1 MSKPIPLE
9 YGHYYHVYNRGI
21 NRQNLFIE
29 DRNFRYFLELYA
41 KHITPIAHTFAYC
54 LLYNHFHFLV
64 RIKTIAEQMKD
75 LAGIET
81 KDLAG
86 IETKDLTGFENLS
99 GLEASE
105 APNLTGLGDLSGF
118 GGDLSGFGGDLSG
131 FGGDLS
137 GFTPKKP
144 SQQFSN
150 MFNAYTKAIN
160 NGYKRSGP
168 LFERPF
174 DRREV
179 TSDAYFLHLITYIH
193 QNSQKHGLVAD
204 FRTWPYSSYR
214 AIDHQADSKLDVK
227 QALAWFGGAD
237 SFDRHHRAQAD
248 EQVIG
253 HLLMEDFV

>member
-86 IETKDLTGFENLS
+86 IETKDLAGIETKDLTGFENLS

-118 GGDLSGFGGDLSG
+118 GGDLSGFENLSGLGDLSGFGGDLSG

-137 GFTPKKP
+137 GF
-144 SQQFSN
+144 
-150 MFNAYTKAIN
+150 
-160 NGYKRSGP
+160 
-168 LFERPF
+168 
-174 DRREV
+174 
-179 TSDAYFLHLITYIH
+179 
-193 QNSQKHGLVAD
+193 
-204 FRTWPYSSYR
+204 
-214 AIDHQADSKLDVK
+214 
-227 QALAWFGGAD
+227 GGD
-237 SFDRHHRAQAD
+237 SFDRHHRGQAD
-248 EQVIG
+248 ERVIS
-253 HLLMEDFV
+253 HLLMKDFV